1 MIESMDTVK
10 VMSVIET
17 KLLRRGVGIPADP
30 VRVVTQYWDMD
41 GRLIFEIDSEKQIE
55 NILAVNQEKIY
66 KAICDKVVKFYS
78 SIELKEIPDNDKNC
92 FLKMMANEIWEEVCK
107 ILED

>member
-1 MIESMDTVK
+1 METVK

-17 KLLRRGVGIPADP
+17 KLLKRGTGVSADP
-30 VRVVTQYWDMD
+30 VRIVTQYWDMD
-41 GRLIFEIDSEKQIE
+41 GRLIFEIDSEKTDRKYISCKSR
-55 NILAVNQEKIY
+55 KIY